1 MNRFEL
7 WQEGHER
14 ELATAAPGEDEP
26 LHDEIKRRVGFSTAK
41 KVMREIMLKDTVER
55 LPEVL
60 ASLREDLD
68 RCERERKSLLD
79 RQQFTQASNLKLIV
93 NKMLFRL
100 QERILNY
107 LDGDL
112 ELAKKFP
119 DKLQTLDDEIEEEEE
134 SDWRKKT
141 LSFHSEKED
150 DWRDRIAML
159 DEYPEHIQ
167 PEGRFLGGKQ
177 YQRAIEFFKVVMID
191 ALPDPFEL
199 KDLVAT
205 ATGYLGGGLQREN
218 WERAMVEVTR
228 VSLRDVSH
236 PGINYLIKHVGCVF
250 RRLFTIAME
259 DIKHGSEF
267 SAEFKL
273 MPTGIEKFLAAEYD
287 DMLWTLLEKVAAET
301 HSSLEP
307 MYSTIDPTLPTFHP
321 NKLEKKPDTERYYIR
336 NEQGQYVKAPQTT
349 DEYSHDS
356 LIKFL
361 RKKVAAIVSNSGS
374 EAKQFLKYESK
385 QKAMSRKSFLSDE
398 RSSMLTEEETEI
410 ILTRA
415 FEYIVALLE
424 FNLIVFKFQLN
435 HHLYKGFKERIRTTL
450 IAQVNN
456 ADWDSLVQSDPRIEP
471 RIKALDK
478 QIEGLSDSLREVQRM
493 QRSL

>member
-1 MNRFEL
+1 M
-7 WQEGHER
+7 
-14 ELATAAPGEDEP
+14 
-26 LHDEIKRRVGFSTAK
+26 
-41 KVMREIMLKDTVER
+41 
-55 LPEVL
+55 PEVI
-60 ASLREDLD
+60 SQLREDLEH
-68 RCERERKSLLD
+68 CEREKTLLLD
-79 RQQFTQASNLKLIV
+79 RQKFTSVAELKVLV
-93 NKMLFRL
+93 NNMLFRL

-119 DKLQTLDDEIEEEEE
+119 AKLQTLEDEVEEEEE
-134 SDWRKKT
+134 SDWRRKT
-141 LSFHSEKED
+141 LNCHSEKED
-150 DWRDRIAML
+150 EWRDRVARL
-159 DEYPEHIQ
+159 EEYPEHIQ
-167 PEGRFLGGKQ
+167 PEGKFLGGKQ

-199 KDLVAT
+199 RDVVAT

-236 PGINYLIKHVGCVF
+236 PGINYLIKHVGCIF

-259 DIKHGSEF
+259 DIKEGSEY

-287 DMLWTLLEKVAAET
+287 DMLWTLLEQVSKET

-321 NKLEKKPDTERYYIR
+321 DKLEKGPESELFRRNDEGKFERASKVASDQHYASMI
-336 NEQGQYVKAPQTT
+336 
-349 DEYSHDS
+349 DS
-356 LIKFL
+356 LKNKL
-361 RKKVAAIVSNSGS
+361 ASLVSTNGS
-374 EAKQFLKYESK
+374 AAKQFLKKESK
-385 QKAMSRKSFLSDE
+385 QRAVSRTAFLSDE
-398 RSSMLTEEETEI
+398 RSAMLTSEETDL
-410 ILTRA
+410 ILKRC

-424 FNLIVFKFQLN
+424 FNLVVFKFQLN
-435 HHLYKGFKERIRTTL
+435 HHLYNGFKKHIRSTL
-450 IAQVNN
+450 IARVNN
-456 ADWDSLVQSDPRIEP
+456 ADWASLVQADPTIEP
-471 RIKALDK
+471 RIKKLDE
-478 QIEGLSDSLREVQRM
+478 QIKGLVDSLREVQQM